1 MHGMHDFQLFASID
15 DEADLEGDTYVAATL
30 LLPQQGQGIQN
41 TFTDILQ
48 SISALQL
55 GRYSPP
61 TNPFKIP
68 FFFFIQTRRF
78 STATVSQSH
87 NGAVQDLLPRS
98 THSSAI
104 VLALPAIG

>member
-1 MHGMHDFQLFASID
+1 MHDFQLFASID

-68 FFFFIQTRRF
+68 FFFSSRLEGSPQQPFPSLT
-78 STATVSQSH
+78 TVLCRTSCHVPPIHLQ
-87 NGAVQDLLPRS
+87 
-98 THSSAI
+98 
-104 VLALPAIG
+104 